1 MKKNREI
8 TGGPLHICVVLA
20 ALFAAGCKQEST
32 EVFEGRPGGSIRK
45 SPGSEWERI
54 DNPGED
60 GWGTE
65 VLTAKIS
72 GQLKKLGAL
81 ISGEEKESPE
91 AFAAIAAAT
100 FSCGSLRPGDLEL
113 VFKEPPLEIRRRR
126 AGAGSPNSLP
136 AYRAPRGLAR
146 AIESFSLEWKNRPGV
161 RASFKVYG
169 VTEKNGT
176 IETTQHLAIFARGSE
191 GLVEE
196 HSAWTTRW
204 EKAGEEEEPLLS
216 SIAVDHFEQIRNSSE
231 APLFTDR
238 TEAVL
243 GSNPSFRR
251 QLQLGLNHWLNRSQ
265 DNRFFAL
272 LGTPGLALGDV
283 NGDGLDDLYV
293 CQEGGL
299 PNLLFLRNPDG
310 TAADSSAV
318 SGANWLESSRA
329 ALLVDLDNDGHQDL
343 AVTVLGALI
352 LAAGNGSGGFEIRAS
367 IPTSNDTMS
376 LSAAD
381 VDLDGDLDLYVCS
394 HKADDLSQD
403 AGVVSIGAADGFVYH
418 DANNA
423 AANLLLRN
431 DIAPTGSWTF
441 TDITVKSGLDVN
453 NRRFSFAA
461 AWEDYDNDGDPDLY
475 VANDFGRN
483 NLYRNDISPGAE
495 PRFVDVAASE
505 GAEDSAS
512 GMSVS
517 WSDYD
522 RDGLMDLYVSNMFS
536 AAGSRV
542 TRQDSF
548 KPKASEQVRKRLQ
561 RFARGNTLLRRGG
574 NGFEDVSLSARVNM
588 GRWAWG
594 SSFVDLNGDGWD
606 DLIVA
611 NGYITTNDTGDL

>member
-1 MKKNREI
+1 MKKNRKI
-8 TGGPLHICVVLA
+8 TGGPHHICVVLA
-20 ALFAAGCKQEST
+20 VLFAAGCKQESR
-32 EVFEGRPGGSIRK
+32 EIFEGRPGGSIRQP
-45 SPGSEWERI
+45 PGSEWEEI

-65 VLTAKIS
+65 VLTEKIS

-81 ISGEEKESPE
+81 ISGEEKKSPE
-91 AFAAIAAAT
+91 AFAAIAAAA
-100 FSCGSLRPGDLEL
+100 FSCGPLRPENLEL

-126 AGAGSPNSLP
+126 AGAGGPSSRPV
-136 AYRAPRGLAR
+136 YRSPRGLAR
-146 AIESFSLEWKNRPGV
+146 AIESFSLEWKNRPEV

-176 IETTQHLAIFARGSE
+176 IETTQHLAIFARGGE

-196 HSAWTTRW
+196 HSTWTTRW
-204 EKAGEEEEPLLS
+204 EKAGEKAEPLLS
-216 SIAVDHFEQIRNSSE
+216 SIAIDQFEQIRNVNK

-243 GSNPSFRR
+243 GSNHSFRR

-310 TAADSSAV
+310 TATDSSAA
-318 SGANWLESSRA
+318 SGANWLDSSRA

-343 AVTVLGALI
+343 AVTVLGALV
-352 LAAGNGSGGFEIRAS
+352 LASGNGSGGFKIRAS

-483 NLYRNDISPGAE
+483 NLYRNDIAPGAE

-548 KPKASEQVRKRLQ
+548 KPRASEQVRKRLQ

-574 NGFEDVSLSARVNM
+574 NGFEDVSLNARVNM

-606 DLIVA
+606 DLVVA